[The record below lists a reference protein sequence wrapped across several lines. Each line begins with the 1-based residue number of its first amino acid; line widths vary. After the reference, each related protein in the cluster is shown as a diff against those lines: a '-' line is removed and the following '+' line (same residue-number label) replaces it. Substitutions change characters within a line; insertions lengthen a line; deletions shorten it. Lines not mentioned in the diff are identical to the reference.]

1 MQAQAAG
8 SAQPLQLSPGQE
20 SWPLSLARFQDDPA
34 LLRAWQR
41 LDEASPLPTQAQAF
55 VAALAVTMLA
65 GTSIE
70 IFTATGI
77 DGIGALLP
85 LCRAPGRFAPWRMA
99 GAREVFE
106 PIDALYEGPAAA
118 SGLAEVLAHQPRP
131 LWFERVPAGSQL
143 VPALK
148 LAMKGRGVIS
158 VRPTVPCPTIA
169 LDASWQA
176 PESRFN
182 SGRRSDFRRA
192 ARKAHERG
200 AVAYEVLAPSPEQ
213 FDALFDEAV
222 AVELRSWKRETGTA
236 IASEQIK
243 EDFFRTYFRAACTSR
258 EFRIAFL
265 RIGGQAAAMQM
276 AVVRGGRYWLF
287 KIGFDEAYCK
297 CSPGTLL
304 MLHTLGWAAREGLE
318 AYELMGGV
326 EPWIAEF
333 WTRDHRE
340 TVQVRAYPFSIA
352 GLGALAAEVAGALR
366 RRLMRGF
373 R

>member
-1 MQAQAAG
+1 MHAQVAR
-8 SAQPLQLSPGQE
+8 SAQPSQPSAGRGSGPI
-20 SWPLSLARFQDDPA
+20 PFARSQDDPA

-41 LDEASPLPTQAQAF
+41 LDGASPLPTQTQAF

-70 IFTATGI
+70 IFTAGGTE
-77 DGIGALLP
+77 GIGALLP
-85 LCRAPGRFAPWRMA
+85 LCRAPGSFTPWRMA

-106 PIDALYEGPAAA
+106 PIDALYESPAAA
-118 SGLAEVLAHQPRP
+118 GRLAEVLAHQPRP
-131 LWFERVPAGSQL
+131 FWFERVPAGSL
-143 VPALK
+143 LLPALK
-148 LAMKGRGVIS
+148 QAMKGRGVIS

-169 LDASWQA
+169 LDESWQA
-176 PESRFN
+176 PEARFN

-192 ARKAHERG
+192 ARKADELG
-200 AVAYEVLAPSPEQ
+200 TVAYQILAPSPEE

-236 IASEQIK
+236 IASDRIK
-243 EDFFRTYFRAACTSR
+243 EDFFRTYFRAACASG

-265 RIGGQAAAMQM
+265 RIDGQAAAMQM

-326 EPWIAEF
+326 ESWIADF
-333 WTRDHRE
+333 WTRDHRD

-352 GLGALAAEVAGALR
+352 GLGALAAEALGLMR
-366 RRLMRGF
+366 RRLLRGF
-373 R
+373 G